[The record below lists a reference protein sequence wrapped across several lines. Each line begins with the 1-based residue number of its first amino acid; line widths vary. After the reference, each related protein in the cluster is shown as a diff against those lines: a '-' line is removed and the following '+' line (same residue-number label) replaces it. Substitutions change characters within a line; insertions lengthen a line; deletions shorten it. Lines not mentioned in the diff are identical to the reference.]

1 VTGPVEQELAL
12 VVSAHLSAGTEIRSR
27 VHPAENRAVVTLGGH
42 RITDVALFADRPDL
56 ERLRDALTA
65 VLTDLDDQRA
75 TLARPA
81 HAAEPA
87 A

>member
-1 VTGPVEQELAL
+1 M
-12 VVSAHLSAGTEIRSR
+12 
-27 VHPAENRAVVTLGGH
+27 
-42 RITDVALFADRPDL
+42 ALFADRPDL

-75 TLARPA
+75 ALARPA